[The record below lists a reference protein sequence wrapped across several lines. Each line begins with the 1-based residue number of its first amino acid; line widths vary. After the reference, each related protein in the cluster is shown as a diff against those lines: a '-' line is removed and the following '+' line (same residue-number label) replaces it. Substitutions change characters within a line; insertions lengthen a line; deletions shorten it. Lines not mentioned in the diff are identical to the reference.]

1 MRKIVSMN
9 LIELIDYSKS
19 DSLTQ
24 EELESVLH
32 EIRKR
37 RVMMHE
43 IIDLNLVRVRRN
55 LIQGE

>member
-19 DSLTQ
+19 DSLTR

>member
-19 DSLTQ
+19 DSLTR

-37 RVMMHE
+37 RVMMHGS
-43 IIDLNLVRVRRN
+43 IDLNLIRVRRN

>member
-24 EELESVLH
+24 EELESVVH